1 MSKIS
6 RRSFLKLVGA
16 AAPAILFPAATTWA
30 EKNLSQED
38 SSKPNVIILL
48 FDAMSA
54 RNLSLYGYPRPTSPN
69 LERFAEH
76 ATVYHSHNSSGNYTI
91 PGTASLLTG
100 SYPWTSRAINYSS
113 GVKSSMAEN
122 NMFRAFGDDYH
133 RLAFPQSIMAN
144 FIVSQFHS
152 DINSFLPED
161 SFGKI
166 SYLLNNY
173 FPKDRNMAL
182 RALDDFLFQM
192 QAKPASM
199 ILGPLNWS
207 LYYRNSA
214 RLSTEGY
221 PMGLPYNSTYP
232 LYFTLEDLFGGIASL
247 IPSLPN
253 PFFTYLHLYPPHAPY
268 RASER
273 FDSKFVGD
281 GWWPNAKPMHRFSDG
296 FSESKLTSTRRRYDE
311 YIASLDWEF
320 GRLLDVW
327 EAEGIFE
334 NSYVIITS
342 DHGEIFERGEARHNT
357 PLLYDPVVHIPLLI
371 SAPGQKTRNDIYSPT
386 NAVDVLPTLMK
397 LTGKPIPSQTEGQLL
412 PGLGGVDDFERSTFI
427 VEAKRN
433 PAFAPLTKATIAMRK
448 GTHKLIY
455 YTGYEAEDSF
465 ELYDL
470 SEDIEEMHDLYP
482 EAPAIAGKLREELLE
497 SLLAA
502 DKQYIK

>member
-16 AAPAILFPAATTWA
+16 AAPTILFPAATTWA
-30 EKNLSQED
+30 EKNFNQGD

-54 RNLSLYGYPRPTSPN
+54 RDLSLYGYPRPTSPN
-69 LERFAEH
+69 LERFAER
-76 ATVYHSHNSSGNYTI
+76 ATVYHSHNSGGNYTI

-100 SYPWTSRAINYSS
+100 AYPWTSRALNYSS
-113 GVKSSMAEN
+113 GVKKDMIEN
-122 NMFRAFGDDYH
+122 NIFRAFGEDYH
-133 RLAFPQSIMAN
+133 RVAFPQSMMAN
-144 FIVSQFHS
+144 FVVSQFQN
-152 DINSFLPED
+152 DINFFLPAD
-161 SFGKI
+161 TFGKLNF
-166 SYLLNNY
+166 LLSNY

-199 ILGPLNWS
+199 VLGPANWS
-207 LYYRNSA
+207 LYYRDSA
-214 RLSTEGY
+214 RLSQKGY
-221 PMGLPYNSTYP
+221 PMGLPHNSTYP
-232 LYFTLEDLFGGIASL
+232 LYFSLEDLFGGITSL
-247 IPSLPN
+247 IPSLPQ

-273 FDSKFVGD
+273 FDSKFID
-281 GWWPNAKPMHRFSDG
+281 GYWPEAKPVHRFSDG
-296 FSESKLTSTRRRYDE
+296 FSETKITTTRRRYDE

-320 GRLLDVW
+320 GKLMDAW
-327 EAEGIFE
+327 EAEGVFE

-342 DHGEIFERGEARHNT
+342 DHGELFERGEARHTT

-371 SAPGQKTRNDIYSPT
+371 SAPGQKTRSDVYSPT

-397 LTGKPIPSQTEGQLL
+397 LTGKSIPSQTEGQLL
-412 PGLGGVDDFERSTFI
+412 PGFGGVDDFERSTFT

-433 PAFAPLTKATIAMRK
+433 PALAPLKKATIAMRK

-455 YTGYEAEDSF
+455 YTGYETKDSF

-482 EAPAIAGKLREELLE
+482 KAPAIAGKLREELLE
-497 SLLAA
+497 SLHAA
-502 DKQYIK
+502 DKQYTK